1 MEDTPMR
8 KLITAAPTAI
18 AIAFGAWTLLPMQ
31 GQDAAAQGGPMII
44 NAINL
49 DIPADIF
56 DKFME
61 VAKENAVASA
71 KDPGCR
77 EFSIV
82 VSKDDP
88 HHIMFFEVY
97 DNEAGAEFHR
107 NTEHFKKYQATTR
120 DMPIKRDVKRF
131 MSVSMNVH
139 GA

>member
-1 MEDTPMR
+1 MR
-8 KLITAAPTAI
+8 KLLIAAPTISAI
-18 AIAFGAWTLLPMQ
+18 ALGAWLLPGMQ
-31 GQDAAAQGGPMII
+31 AQQAAAQAGPNVI

-97 DNEAGAEFHR
+97 DNEAGAEYHR
-107 NTEHFKKYQATTR
+107 NTEHFKKFQAMTR
-120 DMPIKRDVKRF
+120 DMPIKRDIKRF
-131 MSVSMNVH
+131 ISVSMNVH

>member
-1 MEDTPMR
+1 MR

-18 AIAFGAWTLLPMQ
+18 AIALGAWTLLPMQ
-31 GQDAAAQGGPMII
+31 GHDAAAQGGPMVI

-49 DIPADIF
+49 DVPADIF

-61 VAKENAVASA
+61 VAKENAIASA

-82 VSKDDP
+82 ASKDDP

-97 DNEAGAEFHR
+97 DNEAGADFHR
-107 NTEHFKKYQATTR
+107 NTEHFKKYQAVTR

-131 MSVSMNVH
+131 IGVSMNMK

>member
-1 MEDTPMR
+1 MR
-8 KLITAAPTAI
+8 KSITVAPTAI
-18 AIAFGAWTLLPMQ
+18 ALALGAWMLLPMQ
-31 GQDAAAQGGPMII
+31 GHEAVAQAGPYVV

-49 DIPADIF
+49 DVPADLF

-107 NTEHFKKYQATTR
+107 NTEHFKKFQAMTR
-120 DMPIKRDVKRF
+120 DMPIKRDIKRF
-131 MSVSMNVH
+131 LSVSMNVH

>member
-1 MEDTPMR
+1 MR
-8 KLITAAPTAI
+8 KLTIVAPTAT
-18 AIAFGAWTLLPMQ
+18 AIALGAWMLLPMQ
-31 GQDAAAQGGPMII
+31 GQDAAAQSGPYII

-97 DNEAGAEFHR
+97 DNEAGLEFHR
-107 NTEHFKKYQATTR
+107 NTEHFKKYQAATR

-131 MSVSMNVH
+131 MSVSVNVK